1 MSKSYIGRVF
11 RDMIGLAVVSMLALP
26 VRAETLAD
34 ALAAAYINS
43 GLIQQNRALLRAA
56 DEDVVVAAAKL
67 RPILQWSSTVSRSL
81 SSGQAGAN
89 GTYRSA
95 DSTSTV
101 ASAGLTA
108 ELLLYDFGVSE
119 LAVQVQKEAVLGTR
133 QKLLSVEQT
142 VLIRAVE
149 AFTNMRRDTE
159 KVALRRSNL
168 SLITEELRA
177 AKDRFEVGEVTRTD
191 VALAEARL
199 AASRSAL
206 AAAEGALRVAAEEY
220 RAAIGHVPKAL
231 NGSNK
236 VLKPVKDLDAAKSIA
251 VRQHPDI
258 KEIQHKVTMAELTLQ
273 QAQLAKK
280 PTVKLSGSY
289 GLTETL
295 TSRAYGRSGE
305 IKLQATGSIY
315 QGGQI
320 PAFVRK
326 SAANR
331 DAARYGLNLAALVVE
346 QNVATAYA
354 RLQVATAE
362 KEASKLQ
369 IRAARVAFLGVR
381 EEAALGARTT
391 LDVLNAEQELLDAEN
406 NMVSALADEQI
417 ASYKLRSSMGRM
429 TADLLGLNVPKY
441 DPEEYFSLQKN
452 APAVSEQGKK
462 LDRLLK
468 SLVRK

>member
-1 MSKSYIGRVF
+1 MSKSYIGAVLRGA
-11 RDMIGLAVVSMLALP
+11 IGLAVAAALTLP

-34 ALAAAYINS
+34 ALAAAYVNS

-56 DEDVVVAAAKL
+56 DEDVVIAASKL
-67 RPILQWSSTVSRSL
+67 RPILQWSSSVKRSL
-81 SSGQAGAN
+81 SSGRIGSN
-89 GTYRSA
+89 GVYQSS

-101 ASAGLTA
+101 ASAGLVA
-108 ELLLYDFGVSE
+108 ELLIYDFGASK
-119 LAVQVQKEAVLGTR
+119 LAVQVKKEAVLGTR
-133 QKLLSVEQT
+133 QKLLSVEQK

-149 AFTNMRRDTE
+149 AFTNVRRDTE

-177 AKDRFEVGEVTRTD
+177 AKDRFDVGEVTRTD

-199 AASRSAL
+199 AGSRSAL
-206 AAAEGALRVAAEEY
+206 AAAEGTLRVAVEEY
-220 RAAIGHVPKAL
+220 RAAIGHAPKAL
-231 NGSNK
+231 NGSDK
-236 VLKPVKDLDAAKSIA
+236 VLKPVKNLDAAKAIA

-258 KEIQHKVTMAELTLQ
+258 KELQHSVTVAELTLQ

-280 PTVKLSGSY
+280 PIVKLSGSY

-320 PAFVRK
+320 PAFVRQ
-326 SAANR
+326 SAARR
-331 DAARYGLNLAALVVE
+331 DAARYGLNLAALAVE

-362 KEASKLQ
+362 KEASELQ

-406 NMVSALADEQI
+406 NKVSALADQQI

-429 TADLLGLNVPKY
+429 TADFLGLDVPKY
-441 DPEEYFSLQKN
+441 DPEEYFSLQEN

-468 SLVRK
+468 SLGKK